1 MGKTDPIRAAAQGGK
16 PLRIL
21 ALTIYYPPEPGANA
35 RIVYELA
42 TEWKKMGHEVTV
54 LTDVPHYPDDKVP
67 PEYQGGKNREE
78 TIDGVRVI
86 RCPLIIRD
94 RGSTLGRLANN
105 ISFALSAA
113 WRSRKA
119 GKADIVYV
127 YSPPI
132 FLGIG
137 SWLISLLKRA
147 PVLFNVQD
155 IYPDVAIAH
164 GFLTNPTLIK
174 AFHFFEKWV
183 YNRSRR
189 ISVISEGFRGNLLAK
204 GVPDEKM
211 DIVPNCVD
219 ASQFVVGE
227 RQNAFRREIGA
238 QNQFLV
244 VYGGNLGYTQ
254 GLETLIDAA
263 KILEPTRPDVR
274 IIVVGDGVEGEK
286 LRAYAKQQ
294 GVRNLEFLGSVPR
307 TKMPEITGAA
317 DACLVCVRAHKTKIW
332 IQSKTYEIM
341 AAGRPVLASLDPDGD
356 NARLILEADAGVI
369 AEPGD
374 PQSLADAIV
383 KLADDPA
390 LCERLGRNGRRHIEE
405 FYTLQRVATLY
416 IASMRR
422 ALEGR
427 AARPFPRPG
436 QPLQLLIVNQ
446 FYPPDLSPTAHL
458 VESLAESRARAGD
471 HVTVVASQASYVSAS
486 KVEPRRRR
494 TDNPRVLRVWSPGL
508 GKKNLLSRL
517 LDYLAFYVLAW
528 WRVMTLN
535 KQDVIISLTTPPLI
549 AWAAGLH
556 TRIHRR
562 CRMVLWS
569 MDCYP
574 EVAERAGA
582 MKPGGVAAS
591 LVRFVNRRIFRRLD
605 HLVALDGA
613 MADLLLKEYGQ
624 VNPRLPTTIIPNW
637 ERAELF
643 DGPAPAAW
651 PEADDPLI
659 RDRFVVLYLG
669 NAGEGHQFDTV
680 LEAAER
686 LKNEPVT
693 FLFVGGGAQWKRIAK
708 VQAEKGLRNIL
719 LRGYVPKEQTPAVM
733 EAADCALI
741 TLRDDMLGA
750 VSPSKLHSNLAMRLP
765 VIYIGPA
772 GGNVDEAIQRFGCG
786 VSLRHGD
793 ADGMV
798 DFIRRAVADKATLED
813 YHRRARRAFDE
824 AYCEA
829 VTMPQF
835 DRVIEGVMSK
845 PARK

>member
-1 MGKTDPIRAAAQGGK
+1 MAKVDPSRSNR

-42 TEWKKMGHEVTV
+42 TQWTRMGHDVTV

-67 PEYQGGKNREE
+67 PEYQNGKKREE
-78 TIDGVRVI
+78 VIDGVRVI

-164 GFLTNPTLIK
+164 GFLTNPTLIR

-189 ISVISEGFRGNLLAK
+189 ISVISEGFRRNLLDK
-204 GVPDEKM
+204 GVADAKM
-211 DIVPNCVD
+211 DVIPNCVD

-227 RQNAFRREIGA
+227 KQNEFRREIGA
-238 QNQFLV
+238 EKQFLV

-274 IIVVGDGVEGEK
+274 IMVVGDGVEGEK
-286 LRAYAKQQ
+286 LRAYAKEL
-294 GVRNLEFLGSVPR
+294 GVKNLEFTGSVPR
-307 TKMPEITGAA
+307 TKMPEITNAA

-341 AAGRPVLASLDPDGD
+341 ASGRPVLASLDPDGD

-374 PQSLADAIV
+374 AQALADAIV

-405 FYTLQRVATLY
+405 LYTLERVATLY

-427 AARPFPRPG
+427 AARPFPGRG

-508 GKKNLLSRL
+508 GKKNIAARL
-517 LDYLAFYVLAW
+517 MDYLAFYVLAW
-528 WRVMTLN
+528 WRIITLN
-535 KQDVIISLTTPPLI
+535 RQDVIVSLTTPPLI

-556 TRIHRR
+556 TWIHRR
-562 CRMVLWS
+562 CRVVLWS

-582 MKPGGVAAS
+582 VKPGGFGAS
-591 LVRFVNRRIFRRLD
+591 LVRAVNRRIFRRLD
-605 HLVALDGA
+605 HLVVLDGA
-613 MADLLLKEYGQ
+613 MAKLLTDEYGR
-624 VNPRLPTTIIPNW
+624 VNPGLPVTVIPNW

-643 DGPAPAAW
+643 DGPPPAPW
-651 PEADDPLI
+651 PEAEDPQI

-669 NAGEGHQFDTV
+669 NAGEGHQFDTI

-686 LKNEPVT
+686 LKNDPVT
-693 FLFVGGGAQWKRIAK
+693 FLFVGGGAQWKRIERAK
-708 VQAEKGLRNIL
+708 AEKGLDNIM

-733 EAADCALI
+733 SAADCALI

-765 VIYIGPA
+765 VIYVGPP

-793 ADGMV
+793 AGGVV
-798 DFIRRAVADKATLED
+798 DFIRKAVADSAALED
-813 YHRRARRAFDE
+813 FHRRARRAFDE

-835 DRVIEGVMSK
+835 DRVIESAV
-845 PARK
+845 ARTPR